1 VSVNVLEH
9 ITEDVETLKTAHS
22 MLRPGGMLLVFVAAL
37 QLLYGSMDRT
47 FGHVRRYTKRTLA
60 DRLLDAGFWPVRMK
74 YMNLLGVVPWLLAG
88 RVFRRRPLTPAMVL
102 LSDRTIIRLTSK
114 LKAGIEP
121 PCGQSVM
128 AIAMKA

>member
-1 VSVNVLEH
+1 
-9 ITEDVETLKTAHS
+9 
-22 MLRPGGMLLVFVAAL
+22 
-37 QLLYGSMDRT
+37 
-47 FGHVRRYTKRTLA
+47 
-60 DRLLDAGFWPVRMK
+60 
-74 YMNLLGVVPWLLAG
+74 
-88 RVFRRRPLTPAMVL
+88 MVL